1 MKRKARTVRCY
12 TDQELQENIDIA
24 LDKRSSHHVSTV
36 LRGRPGQALQLFNG
50 NGKEYNATIVES
62 GKKTLVSIHDANR
75 CSTESPIPITLIQS
89 VARSD
94 RMDMVLQKASEL
106 GAHSIVPVY
115 SRHSIAKLDEHRE
128 QKKHQHWQSI
138 LISAC
143 EQCGRSVIPVL
154 HNVTTLKNYCET
166 LTAPTDNEHRW
177 VLSPT
182 ASHSLNPESQVQAVQ
197 LMVGP
202 ESGLDDDEVALANQA
217 GFTALQLGPRILRT
231 ETAGLA
237 AISVVQTLFGDYL

>member
-12 TDQELQENIDIA
+12 IDQELRVNTEIV

-36 LRGRPGQALQLFNG
+36 LRARTGQALQLFNG
-50 NGKEYNATIVES
+50 DGNEYNATVVES
-62 GKKTLVSIHDANR
+62 GKKTRVSIHDANR
-75 CSTESPIPITLIQS
+75 CTTESSIPITLIQA

-94 RMDMVLQKASEL
+94 RMDMVLQKATEL

-115 SRHSIAKLDEHRE
+115 SRHSITKLDEQRE

-154 HNVTTLKNYCET
+154 HNVTTLKNYCES
-166 LTAPTDNEHRW
+166 LTQAADHEHRW

-182 ASHSLNPESQVQAVQ
+182 ASNTVNPESQVQAVQ

-202 ESGLDDDEVALANQA
+202 ESGLDEDEVALANQA

-231 ETAGLA
+231 ETAGPA